1 MLENLDCLEIP
12 LHHGTLFRIVVV
24 TDHRKEKIALE
35 PIGPGCAG
43 RDAMPH
49 TLRFRML
56 ADGVHNGVQIVLKPD
71 GTWSA
76 SGPFPV
82 GAALP
87 EVEPEAP
94 ATPKQP
100 AQEAATTRSN
110 TAESKGDVK
119 TKGKR
124 SVVAKSTASA
134 AAGEAKAPRKRK
146 AT

>member
-35 PIGPGCAG
+35 PIGPGCVG

-56 ADGVHNGVQIVLKPD
+56 ADGVHNGVQITLKPD

-87 EVEPEAP
+87 KDEPEAP
-94 ATPKQP
+94 AKPTTSAVKSEVKPSKVATSKASGK
-100 AQEAATTRSN
+100 AQSKESVAAS
-110 TAESKGDVK
+110 
-119 TKGKR
+119 
-124 SVVAKSTASA
+124 STA
-134 AAGEAKAPRKRK
+134 GEPKTPRKRK